1 MEAHDGSQLLL
12 AWQDGRVTLTG
23 HDQVVVLGAAESA
36 DVSVRRNFASRIHAR
51 IERRKQEFVLIDHS
65 TNGTFVQTED
75 ERVTFVRRSE
85 IRLWGAGWISLGEPL
100 NSAAAIH
107 FENV

>member
-1 MEAHDGSQLLL
+1 MEAHDTTQLLL
-12 AWQDGRVTLTG
+12 AWQDGRVTLKG
-23 HDQVVVLGAAESA
+23 QDQVLILGAGESA
-36 DVSVRRNFASRIHAR
+36 DVSVCRNFASRSHAR

-75 ERVTFVRRSE
+75 ERITFVKRCE
-85 IRLWGAGWISLGEPL
+85 IRLWGSGWISLGEPL
-100 NSAAAIH
+100 SPAAAIH